1 MQTKRPRILL
11 AGPFLLGNSIK
22 EDGIPWIYAK
32 KIRSQRTRSFELDV
46 PERENKPEILHTL
59 LGIELKVGK
68 KRISCPDLA
77 TARYLS
83 VFARSGCR
91 NIAIPYDITK
101 ISNLADELERA
112 WYKML
117 LLLEEIAKSKT
128 PQVRG
133 KMRSALMKQV
143 RLEIEGIGA
152 GETMPE
158 FNRIDDAKRTLN

>member
-1 MQTKRPRILL
+1 MIKTAEKIR
-11 AGPFLLGNSIK
+11 NSIK
-22 EDGIPWIYAK
+22 EDGISWIYAK

-112 WYKML
+112 WYKTL

-158 FNRIDDAKRTLN
+158 FNRIDDAKRTLI

>member
-1 MQTKRPRILL
+1 MIKTAEKIR
-11 AGPFLLGNSIK
+11 NSIK
-22 EDGIPWIYAK
+22 EDGISWIYAK

-112 WYKML
+112 WYKTL

-158 FNRIDDAKRTLN
+158 FNRIDDAMRTLI